1 MERVGT
7 GFEGTFRGLGNDI
20 RENMPKIKIGG
31 NIQPLNDP
39 LVDKFKRWL
48 LIGLSAL
55 VAGGAII
62 MIMVSIIK
70 RIF

>member
-1 MERVGT
+1 MDDGIEK
-7 GFEGTFRGLGNDI
+7 TFQGLGNDI
-20 RENMPKIKIGG
+20 RANMPKIKIGG
-31 NIQPLNDP
+31 NIKPLNDP

-62 MIMVSIIK
+62 MIIVSIIK
-70 RIF
+70 KII